1 MPARGFNVK
10 TVLIIIAVVT
20 VIAIILIPGYGL
32 WLAYKVG
39 GVI

>member
-1 MPARGFNVK
+1 MK
-10 TVLIIIAVVT
+10 TVLIIVAVVI
-20 VIAIILIPGYGL
+20 VIAAIFIPGYGL